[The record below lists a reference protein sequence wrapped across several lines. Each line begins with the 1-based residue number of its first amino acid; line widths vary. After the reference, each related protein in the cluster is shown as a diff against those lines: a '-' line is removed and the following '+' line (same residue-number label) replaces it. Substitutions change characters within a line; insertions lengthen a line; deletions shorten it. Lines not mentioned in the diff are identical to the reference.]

1 MSGRIAVKRHI
12 GTIGTT
18 VRVLLGL
25 AFLVFGALGQSV
37 ASASGRTIGVDFAHL
52 RLNGAAIAVGVIALP
67 ALTVAFQWLR
77 SRRVETRLNETG
89 PLAAMIN
96 IVVTLGLV
104 IVTTYFV
111 PAISFIGFG
120 AVVFYGASM
129 LLAALRGYAGC
140 EVLAVSNWILR
151 RDDQI
156 GCLLLS
162 PIDHMEHSPA
172 LR

>member
-1 MSGRIAVKRHI
+1 MVQRHI

-25 AFLVFGALGQSV
+25 AFLVFGALGHSTV
-37 ASASGRTIGVDFAHL
+37 TASRRMIGIDLAHL
-52 RLNGAAIAVGVIALP
+52 DLNGAALAVGLIAMP
-67 ALTVAFQWLR
+67 AVTIAFQWLR
-77 SRRVETRLNETG
+77 PRRVESRLNETG
-89 PLAAMIN
+89 PVAAMIN
-96 IVVTLGLV
+96 IVVTLGIV

-162 PIDHMEHSPA
+162 PIDHMEQSPA